1 MIIIIVLVIIV
12 ELTFL
17 SLIKPVV
24 INQPRSVWYI
34 HHILLPSPSHHITH
48 HILHITPSHYYTP
61 SHITHHLSLHIT
73 YYHHHILHHHIL
85 HHHYY
90 HHHPTSHHHY
100 SLLSPSLLSLLSP
113 SLLSPSPLSPSQLSP
128 SLLSPSL
135 LSQGKFQ
142 EAARLYKSAGQS
154 QKVPTNPVSQWL
166 LLAAADADVTV
177 GSGHV
182 YWTETVWSRS
192 WVHALQRPGT
202 HEDTNGAASRLG

>member
-34 HHILLPSPSHHITH
+34 HHILHTITYY
-48 HILHITPSHYYTP
+48 TPSP
-61 SHITHHLSLHIT
+61 SHITHHHIIHT
-73 YYHHHILHHHIL
+73 ITLYTHHYHHHILSPSPLSPSLL
-85 HHHYY
+85 HTTITITTIS
-90 HHHPTSHHHY
+90 PITSPLSP
-100 SLLSPSLLSLLSP
+100 SLLSPSLLSP
-113 SLLSPSPLSPSQLSP
+113 SQLSPSPLSPSQLSP

-182 YWTETVWSRS
+182 Y
-192 WVHALQRPGT
+192 
-202 HEDTNGAASRLG
+202 